1 MQPEKLLKDYVASIE
16 VPNSVKPDA
25 VRDMLLRD
33 NELTAGTF
41 LKSLRQLKISGSEFL
56 DLLGNSRIGNSEYRY
71 IEENPHLRFDELLA
85 VLDNSVLTSEDYR
98 VLLAAA
104 THRKKLRD
112 ERRRREEEAVARL
125 ERDRAMAQKTAAEAE
140 PVEEVPTEETP
151 VEEIPAEE
159 IPVEEVPTEATP
171 TEEVP
176 AEELPTEEITA
187 EETPTEE
194 VPVEELP
201 AEEIPVEE
209 VPAEETPVEE
219 VPVEETPNEENPAPT
234 DIISEISDMF
244 AGAPAV
250 EGEPAE
256 EIPAEITSAEE
267 TPAEEVPV
275 EELPAEETPTE
286 ETPTEEAPIEEV
298 PTEEIP
304 AEETPAEKALAEIT
318 PAGAI
323 SVEEAIAE
331 KTLALTDII
340 SEVNNMLVGA
350 PAVEEVP
357 AEAAPAGEKTAETAP
372 AEVAPAKELPAEAAP
387 ADEKTAEAAPAEE
400 TPTEKVSDT
409 QEVQAPA
416 EQSRPEEAHEEQASV
431 KDTPAKDA
439 SEDSEEDWEYEVY
452 ENDSLYDDD
461 DYSAKS
467 LARSVGELVEKR
479 EGRAKNC
486 LIAAFSLAA
495 AVLVFGVG
503 FKLLKFYQV
512 LPTYTYEIPAA
523 PEEFSQQITND
534 KELLECAR
542 TPDEAVSYLSAAE
555 SPARAEHT
563 YEQSKTAFSP
573 KYVLRV
579 CDNGKGKLVI
589 KGGSIND
596 KGKVESKFTADV
608 FDDDI
613 TDLNIFYKEYDGKGY
628 FILTAPAGDET
639 CVKIYEQD
647 ALRQL
652 DAPTVDYRQSG
663 AMLDYYIGEDA
674 FYPISYVEFDVDKA
688 NSGKP
693 ETFVPHIYN
702 NDRSRAAAF
711 NDIVLPYAAA
721 RLNYYVVSRLP
732 FNGGNDCFVKASA
745 VGENSGWAISA
756 AGLYTSDTVK
766 VNGDTHTR
774 LTRICFDNSLTPS
787 QYDLDGAVYPEMIA
801 AGETKLAVLGKGA
814 ENTSVLYV
822 LPAALSSEPSAV
834 DDIAEN
840 KPTADI
846 FCEGDILS
854 VITAEEKPMQYSF
867 DLNTLKSC
875 EPIDNSLIFIKDG
888 LYAKTEVKDKGVTLS
903 VCIDKNTALASVE
916 ISEDG
921 GTNYRLPSNSDAVVT
936 GISGDNVIIG
946 VPVVYYDGVTDV
958 GKFQFYTYKDKKLS
972 PLGEIIVMEGDLS
985 FITGAVTDGG
995 YIVTVW
1001 GSRVITAD
1009 SAKLK
1014 IISDASL

>member
-1 MQPEKLLKDYVASIE
+1 MEPEKLLKDYVASIE

-25 VRDMLLRD
+25 VRDMILQD

-71 IEENPHLRFDELLA
+71 IEENPHLRFDELLT
-85 VLDNSVLTSEDYR
+85 VLDNSVLTGEDYR

-125 ERDRAMAQKTAAEAE
+125 ERDRAMAQKVAEAE
-140 PVEEVPTEETP
+140 PVEKVPAEVTPTEEVTVEELPAEETPAEEVLTEETPAEETPTEEIP

-159 IPVEEVPTEATP
+159 K
-171 TEEVP
+171 
-176 AEELPTEEITA
+176 PTEEIT
-187 EETPTEE
+187 
-194 VPVEELP
+194 VEE
-201 AEEIPVEE
+201 A
-209 VPAEETPVEE
+209 
-219 VPVEETPNEENPAPT
+219 PAPT

-244 AGAPAV
+244 AGAPA
-250 EGEPAE
+250 
-256 EIPAEITSAEE
+256 
-267 TPAEEVPV
+267 
-275 EELPAEETPTE
+275 
-286 ETPTEEAPIEEV
+286 IEEV
-298 PTEEIP
+298 PAEVTPI
-304 AEETPAEKALAEIT
+304 EETPVEGVPAEIT

-331 KTLALTDII
+331 QTLALTDII

-350 PAVEEVP
+350 PAVEEAPAPVP
-357 AEAAPAGEKTAETAP
+357 ETATAEVTTTEEIPAGAAPVYT
-372 AEVAPAKELPAEAAP
+372 VP
-387 ADEKTAEAAPAEE
+387 ADEKPAETAPAEE

-416 EQSRPEEAHEEQASV
+416 EQPHVEEAHKEQA
-431 KDTPAKDA
+431 PAKDA

-563 YEQSKTAFSP
+563 YEQSKTAFSS

-732 FNGGNDCFVKASA
+732 LNGGNDCFVKASA

-756 AGLYTSDTVK
+756 AGLYTCDTVK

-774 LTRICFDNSLTPS
+774 LTRICFDKSLTPS

-822 LPAALSSEPSAV
+822 LPSALSEPSAV
-834 DDIAEN
+834 DNIAEN

-903 VCIDKNTALASVE
+903 VCIDKNTELASVD
-916 ISEDG
+916 ISEEG
-921 GTNYRLPSNSDAVVT
+921 GSGYRLPSNADAVVT

-985 FITGAVTDGG
+985 HITGAVTDGG